1 MSNIYEDL
9 GLDEATFKEAEAESV
24 APAFEVLPSGV
35 YGATIKQLAT
45 FTTEK
50 KAGMLIATIH
60 VESADRDI
68 TIYQNTKKKPVGDKP
83 GEPNDIGTRTF
94 KSIIAAANVEMSD
107 LSTKTEK
114 IKAYGKEVDGKVV
127 KGIEGKKIA
136 ALIRAVFD
144 EGSKFENSN
153 EVEAF
158 AKADG
163 TNAKGEDLLE
173 TFKTKIEKT
182 PVKIRK
188 AKAGSGASNDSTQ
201 ATTKSGESVADLL

>member
-1 MSNIYEDL
+1 MSTIFEDL
-9 GLDEATFKEAEAESV
+9 GLDESTFNEAEAESV

-45 FTTEK
+45 FQTEK
-50 KAGMLIATIH
+50 GAGMLIATIH
-60 VESADRDI
+60 ITSDDRDI
-68 TIYQNTKKKPVGDKP
+68 TIYQNTKKKDGK
-83 GEPNDIGTRTF
+83 PNDIGTRTF
-94 KSIIAAANVEMSD
+94 KSIISAANVNMSE

-114 IKAYGKEVDGKVV
+114 IKAYGKEVDAKVV

-136 ALIRAVFD
+136 ALVRAVFE
-144 EGSKFENSN
+144 EGAKFENSN
-153 EVEAF
+153 EIEAF

-173 TFKTKIEKT
+173 NFKTKIEKN
-182 PVKIRK
+182 PVKIKK
-188 AKAGSGASNDSTQ
+188 AKADSTSNDSTQ